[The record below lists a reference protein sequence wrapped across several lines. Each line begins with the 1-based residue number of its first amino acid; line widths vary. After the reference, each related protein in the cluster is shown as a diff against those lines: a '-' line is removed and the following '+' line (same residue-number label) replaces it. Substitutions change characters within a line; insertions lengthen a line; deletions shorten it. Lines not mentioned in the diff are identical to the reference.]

1 MRSANNQLVR
11 YIIVDL
17 CDIISTSWLIHWL
30 NCQTMCEINQ
40 TVKRQRNKQSTQS
53 VHGRNK
59 VQLQPILQDLK
70 LERDEAPSLSQ

>member
-1 MRSANNQLVR
+1 
-11 YIIVDL
+11 
-17 CDIISTSWLIHWL
+17 
-30 NCQTMCEINQ
+30 MCEINQ
-40 TVKRQRNKQSTQS
+40 TVKRQGNKQITQS